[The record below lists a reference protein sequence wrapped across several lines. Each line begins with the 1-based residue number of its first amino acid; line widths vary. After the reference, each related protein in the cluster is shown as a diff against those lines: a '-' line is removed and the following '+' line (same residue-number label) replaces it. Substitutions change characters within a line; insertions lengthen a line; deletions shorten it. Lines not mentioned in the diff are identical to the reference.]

1 MLWLETDNGA
11 GHEQF
16 LRPPDSWW
24 RHIFFDDVI
33 KEWWVMLSIRKCEG
47 KNNLT
52 ESSRPSLLGSAA
64 AGLKNLVEISI
75 DRIGIGRIACR
86 HSTRNGHQRV
96 TIPTVGWPRL
106 DTVHLVLSSM
116 VIQNSPI
123 SIRSSQA
130 VYYPSTALAI
140 FYLSSMFKWVP
151 VYSLYVFLLEVRK
164 RVLHYRTLF
173 LVRS

>member
-1 MLWLETDNGA
+1 
-11 GHEQF
+11 
-16 LRPPDSWW
+16 
-24 RHIFFDDVI
+24 
-33 KEWWVMLSIRKCEG
+33 MLSIRKCEG

-75 DRIGIGRIACR
+75 DLIGIDRIACR
-86 HSTRNGHQRV
+86 HSTRSGHQQV
-96 TIPTVGWPRL
+96 IIPTVGWPRF

-123 SIRSSQA
+123 STRTSQA

-140 FYLSSMFKWVP
+140 FYVSSVFKWVP
-151 VYSLYVFLLEVRK
+151 VYSLDVF
-164 RVLHYRTLF
+164 
-173 LVRS
+173 